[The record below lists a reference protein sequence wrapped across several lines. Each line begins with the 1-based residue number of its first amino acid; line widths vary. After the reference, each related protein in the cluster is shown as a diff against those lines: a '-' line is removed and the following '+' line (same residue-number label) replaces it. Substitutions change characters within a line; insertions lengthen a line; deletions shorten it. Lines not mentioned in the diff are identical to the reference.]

1 MLYRYVVNKMFI
13 VFKYEKK
20 LHTPEEHT
28 PAGALNFPLPSLQ
41 FALLGDLL
49 LVTVITKKMARE
61 G

>member
-1 MLYRYVVNKMFI
+1 MFI

-49 LVTVITKKMARE
+49 LVTVIKKKMARE